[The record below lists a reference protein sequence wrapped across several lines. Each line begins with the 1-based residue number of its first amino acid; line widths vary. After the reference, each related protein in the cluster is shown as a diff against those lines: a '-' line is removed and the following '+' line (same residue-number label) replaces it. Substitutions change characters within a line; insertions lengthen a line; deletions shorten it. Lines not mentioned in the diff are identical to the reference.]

1 MEEESSVRHRPV
13 VEQSKSVVCKNLPL
27 VERIAETIEAQNT
40 VHVRTEAMTETALES
55 TLSKDVLTAE
65 QQLIC
70 QDKRTD
76 ENNIPEKLLIDI
88 ANPSIDSDAVSGL
101 ETNNHIPIS
110 ESIPTIGRSQ
120 QPSSASNPQFLE
132 GPSLQE
138 IETATVGADILFSKN
153 SLDVAVDAFT
163 NLKWSSTNGVRKV
176 RFCGNVTRLAV
187 EKKGLFGLRTADAYH
202 ARKLCIY
209 DYPSLILILR
219 SPQDVAEVQTL
230 LDVPPSTDIGPLSS
244 YLLAETVVDPKACKL
259 RLSTLTT
266 VTSIENVAVD
276 PRRRTCFELV
286 TPTDSILL
294 SCVPL
299 AQMSFVN
306 SVTFFE
312 TKKMEVAVGNALFDA
327 HSQSDEKIDIT
338 RKHQLILGTLHSYV
352 ILGSQSLLDQA
363 IRAAMPEGKRVP
375 THIIDAVDEGGRT
388 ALHYACERRNA
399 AAVTVLIGAGCD
411 ATICL
416 GESTTPCH
424 LSATMLDEKSLSTI
438 LTATFPTRPNPN
450 ALDHQGRTPMYL
462 ATMEGCRIGNEESGL
477 ALAHCL
483 QALEAWGGTM
493 LVKGSTLPHPVT
505 LLASDWQHETLTTVL
520 NNIPCRYPLPIP
532 GISVGALY
540 CYPIHTAILSFRRKV
555 LSIKPGEKDFRISE
569 QEKLNL
575 IRTISQFLEHGF
587 EPNERI
593 EGSLLNTYANYN
605 ISQYFGFSPIQILV
619 STALDLVSLK
629 TTKIGIGVEDNVA
642 NVIAACGDRLL
653 RSGARLNL
661 EPPPISR
668 LSRRIE
674 VNSGD
679 PEKKEETI
687 DRSGIKIESRK
698 DLINI
703 FGGDMRI
710 KAAKKFWSEHK
721 TVIRSGKTFI
731 QQDITRTETTDSD
744 APGGSDEKSC
754 AVCWAVFGMIMNRKH
769 RCRVTQRYVCDD
781 CSSKRITE
789 GKDEHRISDGQFS
802 LAVAD
807 QIKACEDQMT
817 TQTEQIRERQE
828 QLLQRQAIRKAQI
841 EEEKTKKDSLFGGMM
856 EHLGFGD
863 EDNQKDNISSL
874 ENTLGQTRDALNER
888 GDKLNSL
895 SEKTEKLM
903 EASSEFERMAK
914 ALERS
919 QSGGFFW

>member
-1 MEEESSVRHRPV
+1 
-13 VEQSKSVVCKNLPL
+13 
-27 VERIAETIEAQNT
+27 
-40 VHVRTEAMTETALES
+40 MTETRLES
-55 TLSKDVLTAE
+55 TVLENVLISE
-65 QQLIC
+65 QQPVC
-70 QDKRTD
+70 QDIRTD
-76 ENNIPEKLLIDI
+76 ENDIPEKLIDI
-88 ANPSIDSDAVSGL
+88 TNPSSDPEVASVS
-101 ETNNHIPIS
+101 ETNNHNPIS
-110 ESIPTIGRSQ
+110 ESKPTVECSQ
-120 QPSSASNPQFLE
+120 QPTSASDPQFPV

-138 IETATVGADILFSKN
+138 KETAMVGADIIFSNN
-153 SLDVAVDAFT
+153 SLDVATDAFT

-187 EKKGLFGLRTADAYH
+187 EKKGLFGLRTADSYY

-219 SPQDVAEVQTL
+219 SPQDASEVQTL
-230 LDVPPSTDIGPLSS
+230 LDVPPSTDMGPLSS
-244 YLLAETVVDPKACKL
+244 YLIAETVVDPKACKL

-294 SCVPL
+294 SCIPL
-299 AQMSFVN
+299 AQTSLVN
-306 SVTFFE
+306 SVAFFE
-312 TKKMEVAVGNALFDA
+312 TKKIEVAVGNALFDA
-327 HSQSDEKIDIT
+327 HSQADEKIEIT

-375 THIIDAVDEGGRT
+375 THIIDALDESGRT

-416 GESTTPCH
+416 DESTTPCH
-424 LSATMLDEKSLSTI
+424 LSAAMLDEKSLSTI
-438 LTATFPTRPNPN
+438 LTATFPRRPNPN
-450 ALDHQGRTPMYL
+450 ALDHHGRTPMYV
-462 ATMEGCRIGNEESGL
+462 ATMEGRGIGNLESSL

-483 QALEAWGGTM
+483 QALEVWGGTM
-493 LVKGSTLPHPVT
+493 LVKGSKLHHPVA
-505 LLASDWQHETLTTVL
+505 LLASDWRHETLTTVL
-520 NNIPCRYPLPIP
+520 SHIPCRYPLPIL

-540 CYPIHTAILSFRRKV
+540 YYPIHTAILSLRRKV
-555 LSIKPGEKDFRISE
+555 LSIKPGERDFRISE
-569 QEKLNL
+569 YEKLNL
-575 IRTISQFLEHGF
+575 IRTISEFLEHGF

-593 EGSLLNTYANYN
+593 EGSLQTKHATEN
-605 ISQYFGFSPIQILV
+605 ISQYFGFSPIQILI
-619 STALDLVSLK
+619 STALDLVALK
-629 TTKIGIGVEDNVA
+629 ATQIGIGVEDNVA

-668 LSRRIE
+668 LSRRKE
-674 VNSGD
+674 VKSVD
-679 PEKKEETI
+679 SEEEDETI
-687 DRSGIKIESRK
+687 DRSGLKIESRR

-703 FGGDMRI
+703 FGGDIRI

-721 TVIRSGKTFI
+721 TVISTGKSFI
-731 QQDITRTETTDSD
+731 QQDIKRTETVDSD
-744 APGGSDEKSC
+744 APGGSDGKSC
-754 AVCWAVFGMIMNRKH
+754 AICWAAFGMIMNRKH
-769 RCRVTQRYVCDD
+769 RCRVTQRYVCED
-781 CSSKRITE
+781 CSTKRIAE

-802 LAVAD
+802 FAVAD
-807 QIKACEDQMT
+807 EVKEREDRMT
-817 TQTEQIRERQE
+817 KQTEQIRERQE
-828 QLLQRQAIRKAQI
+828 QLLQRQANRNAQI

-856 EHLGFGD
+856 EHLGFGE
-863 EDNQKDNISSL
+863 EDNEKDNISSL
-874 ENTLGQTRDALNER
+874 QNTLGQTRDALNER